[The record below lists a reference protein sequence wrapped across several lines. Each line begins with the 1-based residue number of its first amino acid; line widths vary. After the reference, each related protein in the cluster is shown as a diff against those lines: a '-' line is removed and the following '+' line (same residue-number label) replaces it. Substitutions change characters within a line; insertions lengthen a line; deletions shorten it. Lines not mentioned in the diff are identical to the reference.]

1 MTENY
6 AHLPVMLHEV
16 IEALQIVPNGIYIDG
31 TFGRGGHSRQILK
44 HLNQDG
50 RLICLD
56 KDPQAIAFGQ
66 SDLGEDKRVSFFQT
80 CFSQLSN
87 VVEQCGIKRQING
100 ILLDLGVS
108 SPQLDEASRGF
119 SFMKEGPLDM
129 RMDTTRGFTA
139 SDWLNHAELKDIAFI
154 IKKYGE
160 EPFAKRIARKI
171 GEIRTERPITTTSE
185 LATLVA
191 SCLPRPKNH
200 RHPATKTFQAIR
212 IHVNQELEA
221 VEKVLNVAQEVLA
234 PKGRLAM
241 ISFHSLEDR
250 IVKQYFRDKSRIRLP
265 PGVSIPEKDLFTS
278 FKWIIKRQRPTE
290 TEIESNQR
298 ARSAQLRVAEK
309 SHVDE

>member
-1 MTENY
+1 MTENPP
-6 AHLPVMLHEV
+6 HHPVMLHEV
-16 IEALQIVPNGIYIDG
+16 IEALQIKPGGIYIDG
-31 TFGRGGHSRQILK
+31 TFGRGGHSRHILK

-66 SDLGEDKRVSFFQT
+66 SELGDDPRVSFFQT
-80 CFSQLSN
+80 CFSHLSQI
-87 VVEQCGIKRQING
+87 VEQCGVKHHING

-139 SDWLNHAELKDIAFI
+139 SDWLKHAELKEIAFI

-171 GEIRTERPITTTSE
+171 GEVRETQPITTTSE
-185 LATLVA
+185 LAALVA
-191 SCLPRPKNH
+191 SCLPRQKNH

-212 IHVNQELEA
+212 IHVNQELA
-221 VEKVLNVAQEVLA
+221 AIDKVLGVAQDVLA
-234 PKGRLAM
+234 PMGRLAM

-265 PGVSIPEKDLFTS
+265 PGVSIPEKDLFTDL
-278 FKWIIKRQRPTE
+278 KWVVKRLRPSE
-290 TEIESNQR
+290 AEIEINQR

-309 SHVDE
+309 HM